1 MNPILYKVMEIVA
14 EQFGGKIGDLTP
26 DTRFVEDLD
35 ESLEFTETVMACE
48 EDFGINIPDEEA
60 VKLVTIGLL
69 AAYIESRFEV
79 DNSVWPPA
87 PKIPSK

>member
-1 MNPILYKVMEIVA
+1 MNSILHKVMQIVA
-14 EQFGGKIGDLTP
+14 EQFGEKISDLTP
-26 DTRFVEDLD
+26 DTRFVEDLH

-48 EDFGINIPDEEA
+48 EEFGINIPDEEA
-60 VKLVTIGLL
+60 INFVTIGLL

-87 PKIPSK
+87 PKIPSQ